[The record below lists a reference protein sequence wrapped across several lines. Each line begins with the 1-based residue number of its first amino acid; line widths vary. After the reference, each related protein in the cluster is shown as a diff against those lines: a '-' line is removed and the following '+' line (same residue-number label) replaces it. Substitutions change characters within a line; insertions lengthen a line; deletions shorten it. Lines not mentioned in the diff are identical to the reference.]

1 MCFYLSIFPAMGQSS
16 VSANCLQVSFS
27 IEWVSGKSVSVAAVE
42 LDLQL
47 SRGEHLF
54 TADVSKTRPI
64 IDVIAVS
71 MIKTWKDLNQFNW
84 QLTTQKF
91 LLEFEKNKQ
100 PIANRGIGYLVFNN
114 FLTNSCQKEL
124 SLTMILSLIFLYST
138 FWWLLYKYFILK
150 NDI

>member
-1 MCFYLSIFPAMGQSS
+1 MGQSS

-64 IDVIAVS
+64 NATAAQRRNHFKGFRWAIF
-71 MIKTWKDLNQFNW
+71 QF
-84 QLTTQKF
+84 
-91 LLEFEKNKQ
+91 
-100 PIANRGIGYLVFNN
+100 
-114 FLTNSCQKEL
+114 EL
-124 SLTMILSLIFLYST
+124 SSEQF
-138 FWWLLYKYFILK
+138 
-150 NDI
+150 